1 MRSAI
6 FRVLLQKNSITARVL
21 FVQSGSSDPRHLE
34 AVVVVRRHLLHQ
46 IDFPGEVGAHGAL
59 AIATLLTS
67 GKPDII
73 RRFGHAIVARRER
86 ISSHGPSTR
95 PTSERLYGQRGRS
108 SELCSCDLG
117 EVAVGGSEHNA
128 FGR

>member
-1 MRSAI
+1 MSA
-6 FRVLLQKNSITARVL
+6 RRL
-21 FVQSGSSDPRHLE
+21 FVQSGASDLHHLE
-34 AVVVVRRHLLHQ
+34 AVVVVHRHLIHQ
-46 IDFPGEVGAHGAL
+46 IDFPGEIGAHGAL
-59 AIATLLTS
+59 AIATLLSS

-73 RRFGHAIVARRER
+73 RRFGHATIARRER

-95 PTSERLYGQRGRS
+95 PTSERLYGQCGRS
-108 SELCSCDLG
+108 SELGSRDMG